1 MKSELLRRQSLARA
15 LLAYILAHPRSWLSA
30 RDLRPVGGDAWRSRV
45 VEVRELL
52 NELGFTF
59 EWNRKNGAASAYLLR
74 EKPLGRD
81 ASEPVTQ
88 VGLFG

>member
-1 MKSELLRRQSLARA
+1 MRSELQRRQSLARA

-30 RDLRPVGGDAWRSRV
+30 KDLRPVGGDAWRSRV
-45 VEVRELL
+45 VEVRAMLDNMGL
-52 NELGFTF
+52 TF
-59 EWNRKNGAASAYLLR
+59 EWNRKNGAASAYRLR

-88 VGLFG
+88 VGLF